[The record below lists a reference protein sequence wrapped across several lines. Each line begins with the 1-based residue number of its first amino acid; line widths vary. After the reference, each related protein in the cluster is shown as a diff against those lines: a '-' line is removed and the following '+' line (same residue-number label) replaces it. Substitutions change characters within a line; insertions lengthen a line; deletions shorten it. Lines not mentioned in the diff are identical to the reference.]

1 MECQITRA
9 ACCVCSKRVSW
20 ITFHKGFRTLCAS
33 NNEKGDDNSGH
44 RKSNPA
50 VNLSYFTFRP
60 QDIYHPTERTPTN
73 SINDKINGVAKIEML
88 WLTCRRHPPSV
99 YLSVSRP
106 QATSTWNSHNIQQT
120 ITNRQFTT
128 EEGSVIVSW
137 TAVKGLWSIDLLTS
151 DQVSLWRSFCDRLSP
166 FYDCWSSEAR
176 TWQVSCSSSD
186 PPTPSTNGFFYLAYG
201 LIRSSLTSSPDKC
214 TFLQ

>member
-9 ACCVCSKRVSW
+9 ACCSKRVSW
-20 ITFHKGFRTLCAS
+20 ITFHKGSRTLCAS

-73 SINDKINGVAKIEML
+73 SINDKINGVAKIETALANMSPL
-88 WLTCRRHPPSV
+88 SSLL

-106 QATSTWNSHNIQQT
+106 PATPTWSSHNIQQT

-137 TAVKGLWSIDLLTS
+137 TAVKGLWSIDMLTRTGQALLG
-151 DQVSLWRSFCDRLSP
+151 RSFCSRLSL
-166 FYDCWSSEAR
+166 FYDWSSEAR
-176 TWQVSCSSSD
+176 TWQFSCFSSD
-186 PPTPSTNGFFYLAYG
+186 PPTPSANGFF
-201 LIRSSLTSSPDKC
+201 
-214 TFLQ
+214 

>member
-50 VNLSYFTFRP
+50 VKLSYFTFRP

-73 SINDKINGVAKIEML
+73 SINDKINGVAKIETALANMS
-88 WLTCRRHPPSV
+88 PPSSSV

-106 QATSTWNSHNIQQT
+106 QATSTWSSHNIQQT

-137 TAVKGLWSIDLLTS
+137 TAVKGLWSIDLLTRAG
-151 DQVSLWRSFCDRLSP
+151 QSLEIFLRPTLSILRLLVQWSTHLTSFLFLFRSSYSFYERLLL
-166 FYDCWSSEAR
+166 SS
-176 TWQVSCSSSD
+176 
-186 PPTPSTNGFFYLAYG
+186 L
-201 LIRSSLTSSPDKC
+201 RSSLTSSPDKC